1 MLKKGEPKAAKAPKK
16 AKAVKAPKPLNP
28 RLQKLKDMQQ
38 SQIYEPKRI
47 DPSIRGVLSWLH
59 LGRPSPCT
67 MILQARGHTK
77 ASPER
82 VWEVFSDLAKWPT
95 WTKPFITSAKWV
107 HSDQW
112 LSGAQFEQTVNY
124 GPPMSG
130 KPTKETIKEAVEA
143 QQVAWMKDLK
153 GMKTVH
159 LWYFEPNT
167 DGSTE
172 IVVTEAMYGQQVFF
186 LKWLWV
192 RPKWN
197 KFFQQMVKN
206 LIKAAEKGPDRH

>member
-153 GMKTVH
+153 GMK
-159 LWYFEPNT
+159 
-167 DGSTE
+167 
-172 IVVTEAMYGQQVFF
+172 
-186 LKWLWV
+186 
-192 RPKWN
+192 
-197 KFFQQMVKN
+197 
-206 LIKAAEKGPDRH
+206 